1 VADMGYNAASV
12 RNLQNADSVNGYAVE
27 MYKAAIAGAI
37 KSVEAEPYTLI
48 VTDSA
53 TNAKDYAK
61 EIYSLINYSTTSL
74 PKDAQDF
81 LAQALSNNILS
92 EAEARDF
99 LIKFGGYTKGQ
110 KGIGAAIQKL
120 IAAYDMTSALGALNS
135 GTKIIMNAAQFKD
148 FFAQNYTNQVAVLD
162 NMLMNQ
168 EMSPEMFVAVA
179 QLRSEYDAKVLGAL
193 GIGQKIAK
201 NELADAVKDCISKR
215 LPLYGIVDSVM
226 GLAEVLGATKKSDAV
241 HKAAPIICY
250 LPLAMDAY
258 EDAILRV
265 KNGDTS
271 EEAIQMVEMNY
282 TFVRES
288 LKTLCKYMTV
298 AGNSTQKAEYQSLLQ
313 DLQKLKIGHAISKEP
328 TTMLTSGEFDLFYKN
343 SIDPNVQYRYA

>member
-1 VADMGYNAASV
+1 V
-12 RNLQNADSVNGYAVE
+12 
-27 MYKAAIAGAI
+27 
-37 KSVEAEPYTLI
+37 
-48 VTDSA
+48 
-53 TNAKDYAK
+53 
-61 EIYSLINYSTTSL
+61 
-74 PKDAQDF
+74 DF
-81 LAQALSNNILS
+81 LNKALKNDIFS
-92 EAEARDF
+92 EDEAREF
-99 LIKFGGYTKGQ
+99 LIKFQGYKAGQ
-110 KGIGAAIQKL
+110 KGIGAATKEL
-120 IAAYDMTSALGALNS
+120 VALYDAAKVLNGLNKAGKIAMTAE
-135 GTKIIMNAAQFKD
+135 KFKE
-148 FFAQNYTNQVAVLD
+148 FFANSYTNQVKVLD